1 MSDDPHT
8 PDPNDSRP
16 DPLSLAGP
24 RAGAVDVIAE
34 FARPEASP
42 DQESALVALR
52 EAALRAAGV
61 LPERTL
67 PAGEQP
73 RFWLRPNDQ
82 RVIGGLVALFLALM
96 CVHWIR
102 ISSWGRQTVE
112 IDRLT
117 PAKYE
122 YLIDVNRATWVEWA
136 QFEGIGEALA
146 RRIVEDRDQ
155 NGPFRSVEDVLR
167 VRGIGPAK
175 FAAMRD
181 SLRIDFAEPEFE
193 GESPP
198 R

>member
-1 MSDDPHT
+1 MTDDPLL
-8 PDPNDSRP
+8 PEQDDPRP
-16 DPLSLAGP
+16 EPLSSAGP

-34 FARPEASP
+34 IARPEAAP
-42 DQESALVALR
+42 DQESALAALR

-67 PAGEQP
+67 PVGEQP

-82 RVIGGLVALFLALM
+82 RVVGGLVALFVALM

-102 ISSWGRQTVE
+102 ISGWGRQTVE

-146 RRIVEDRDQ
+146 RRIVEDREQ
-155 NGPFRSVEDVLR
+155 RGPFRSVEDVLR

-181 SLRIDFAEPEFE
+181 SLRIDLAEPEIE
-193 GESPP
+193 GESPS